1 MNFESEKEFEDQ
13 LYDCIRARKENPLNG
28 RRVLSVIRQA
38 SLGKYGIADIITLE
52 LMGDKQVINVI
63 ELKNVPFSI
72 SNIFQTKRYM
82 AAVQMGADY
91 KLCGNGLLNFGLD
104 NHLQMFP
111 EIKVVGSIVCTH
123 VGELDDGVLAS
134 LDDLN
139 IAVYRAGMELLSV
152 FFERESQFCYSS
164 DAVKGIQSTISA
176 LAEEIEFDEVIN
188 G

>member
-13 LYDCIRARKENPLNG
+13 LYDCIRARKQNPLNG

-38 SLGKYGIADIITLE
+38 GLGEYGIADIITLE

-72 SNIFQTKRYM
+72 ANIFQTKRYM

-91 KLCGNGLLNFGLD
+91 KLCGNGLLDFDLD

-111 EIKVVGSIVCTH
+111 EVKVIGSIVCTQ
-123 VGELDDGVLAS
+123 VGELADGVLAA
-134 LDDLN
+134 LEDLN
-139 IAVYRAGMELLSV
+139 IAVYRADMEMLSV
-152 FFERESQFCYSS
+152 FFEPESQFYYSP
-164 DAVKGIQSTISA
+164 DAVKVIQSTISA
-176 LAEEIEFDEVIN
+176 LAEEIEFDEEI
-188 G
+188 